1 MRAAGATWDGDA
13 KLVRCALPFA
23 LLGFRLTRLMHALQW
38 HLLWVAYE
46 PLQAALART
55 LTGDGAWE
63 LEPVPRFV
71 RELLASR
78 HVARA
83 PSSECEALLAAL
95 PAARGAAFS
104 LATDLE
110 AAQRGDVLAL
120 LSRHGRGLLAD
131 ETGLAGT
138 RTQAIAAA
146 ACYASDWPLLVICA
160 SGAQPAWQAALAA
173 WLPSAFALV
182 HVVSGSRDAPLPLT
196 SLAGRRLAVVVSYDL
211 VASLDSGGGAAA
223 FGVILADEC
232 HRLKGRD
239 TQRLAAAMPR
249 LRDARRLI
257 CLTSAPLFAR
267 PADLYTQ
274 LAALMPDAMPPF
286 GAFAARYCAAKA
298 NSGGADYS
306 GASCV
311 AELQLLLERTV
322 LVRCAGAAA
331 RTEQLPVEH
340 AQPAAHVHAVE
351 VPYALARARADAAA
365 AAVPDLQT
373 LSLQARTG
381 AADDAAAERQSG
393 GVALDAQAEQAALS
407 SGSDCAPCTLPLMS
421 SSLPL
426 PTSPAFVYDVFLS
439 YRREDRHMVDLI
451 EDKLSHCMSRICT
464 QCLAV
469 RALMLTR
476 ATACATQGSATC
488 ACSAT
493 SAGTSRARTL
503 T

>member
-1 MRAAGATWDGDA
+1 
-13 KLVRCALPFA
+13 
-23 LLGFRLTRLMHALQW
+23 MHALQW

-46 PLQAALART
+46 PLQAALARAF
-55 LTGDGAWE
+55 TGDGAWE
-63 LEPVPRFV
+63 VEPVPRFV

-78 HVARA
+78 HAGRA

-138 RTQAIAAA
+138 RTQAIAVAALQLSAAIAVA

-173 WLPSAFALV
+173 WLPTAFALV

-196 SLAGRRLAVVVSYDL
+196 SLDGRRLAVVVSYDL
-211 VASLDSGGGAAA
+211 VASLDSGAGAAA
-223 FGVILADEC
+223 FGVIIADEC

-286 GAFAARYCAAKA
+286 GAFAARYCAPKA

-306 GASCV
+306 GASCI

-331 RTEQLPVEH
+331 RAEQLPVEH
-340 AQPAAHVHAVE
+340 AQPAAPVHAVE

-365 AAVPDLQT
+365 AAAAELQT
-373 LSLQARTG
+373 LSLQAGTG
-381 AADDAAAERQSG
+381 AADAAAAEQQSG
-393 GVALDAQAEQAALS
+393 GVALDAQAEPTVLS
-407 SGSDCAPCTLPLMS
+407 AGSDCALCTLPLMS
-421 SSLPL
+421 SSLSL
-426 PTSPAFVYDVFLS
+426 PMSPAFVYDVFLS

-451 EDKLSHCMSRICT
+451 EDKLSHCERTLCD
-464 QCLAV
+464 CFAV
-469 RALMLTR
+469 HALMLTR
-476 ATACATQGSATC
+476 ASVCATQGSATC
-488 ACSAT
+488 ACFAT
-493 SAGTSRARTL
+493 SAGTSRARTS
-503 T
+503 TWRCCAA